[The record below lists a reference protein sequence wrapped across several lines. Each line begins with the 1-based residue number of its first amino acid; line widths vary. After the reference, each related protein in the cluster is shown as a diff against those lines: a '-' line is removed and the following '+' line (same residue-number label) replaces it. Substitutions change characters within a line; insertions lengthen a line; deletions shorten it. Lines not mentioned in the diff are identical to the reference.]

1 MNHMHIGNLGKWVPK
16 VALSLVVGQQI
27 SSTMEALMQDEMTKT
42 SSHMELLD
50 HFHIK

>member
-16 VALSLVVGQQI
+16 VTLFLVVGQRI
-27 SSTMEALMQDEMTKT
+27 SSTMATLMQDEMNKA

-50 HFHIK
+50 QFHIK